1 MSDAIIEADNCEK
14 DYVLLNN
21 DIEPDNELFQT
32 ENLEQPL
39 TQTETWLVSTASMAT
54 CLAPTDLKARIRTL
68 PHIIDTFHK
77 NFQNLKNEAKNDPN
91 RIQNEIF
98 ELYNS
103 FFMLA
108 KSILQRMS
116 DTEPILKSSEN
127 ILKELLATET
137 DRKSLID
144 DFFKNGHT
152 FKCIFEDLQNP
163 SETQIVQNK
172 LK

>member
-1 MSDAIIEADNCEK
+1 MSDAIIDADNCEK

-32 ENLEQPL
+32 NNLEQPL
-39 TQTETWLVSTASMAT
+39 TQTEIWLVSTASMAT

-108 KSILQRMS
+108 KSIIQRMS
-116 DTEPILKSSEN
+116 DIEPIIKSSEN
-127 ILKELLATET
+127 ILKELATET
-137 DRKSLID
+137 NRKSLID
-144 DFFKNGHT
+144 ELFKNGHK
-152 FKCIFEDLQNP
+152 FKSIFEDIENP